1 MPLSRK
7 ISGGQTPGVPLPP
20 WLKYIQAEYAKIKV
34 NNIKKSVYLTNVVAY
49 FTGGG
54 KQFYPTSNGTVR
66 LTSLNETE
74 LHKLELISLDPLR
87 IALQQCIQS
96 NLVEGA
102 STSRN
107 RMSDM
112 KTAMDRLKTEAR
124 FASSQPFS
132 SWPQEEQA
140 VWNCFHIPIPNS
152 HPAFRELMR
161 LKGENIRNTSSI
173 TGTTGSRGTS
183 MTDFKKYY
191 TAVLNFTDFFKNYY
205 GLTKTQLQTC
215 ELPTYDKRRL
225 KLSELRQSFKDSL
238 CTNTPQNSSALTDA
252 LKPFL
257 DDPNETP
264 PTSWPL
270 TPAEKTAYST
280 IPSKQCIPI
289 SEPIL
294 AAPPEPFLYGG
305 TRNRESL
312 KTRRNRRKRRYYKH

>member
-7 ISGGQTPGVPLPP
+7 ISGGQTRSVPPP
-20 WLKYIQAEYAKIKV
+20 WLEYISKEYEKV
-34 NNIKKSVYLTNVVAY
+34 NKTIKKSVYLTNVVAY

-54 KQFYPTSNGTVR
+54 STFYPTSNGTVR
-66 LTSLNETE
+66 LTSLDETE
-74 LHKLELISLDPLR
+74 LNKLELISLDPLR

-112 KTAMDRLKTEAR
+112 KTAMDRLKTDAR
-124 FASSQPFS
+124 FAKSQPFS

-152 HPAFRELMR
+152 HPAFKELMK
-161 LKGENIRNTSSI
+161 LKGENIRISSST
-173 TGTTGSRGTS
+173 TGTGSRGTS
-183 MTDFKKYY
+183 MTDFTRYY
-191 TAVLNFTDFFKNYY
+191 KAALNFTDFFKNYY

-225 KLSELRQSFKDSL
+225 TLSVLRQSFKDSL
-238 CTNTPQNSSALTDA
+238 CTNSPQNSSALTNA

-257 DDPNETP
+257 VDPDETP

-294 AAPPEPFLYGG
+294 FAPPEQILSGG

-312 KTRRNRRKRRYYKH
+312 KTRRNRRKRGYYKH

>member
-1 MPLSRK
+1 MPMSRK
-7 ISGGQTPGVPLPP
+7 ISGGQTPSAPPP
-20 WLKYIQAEYAKIKV
+20 WLNYIREEYAKVK
-34 NNIKKSVYLTNVVAY
+34 NKPIKKSVYLTNVVAY

-54 KQFYPTSNGTVR
+54 STFYPTSNGTVR
-66 LTSLNETE
+66 LTSLDETE
-74 LHKLELISLDPLR
+74 LYNLELISLDPLR

-102 STSRN
+102 ATSRN

-112 KTAMDRLKTEAR
+112 RTAMDRLKTDPR
-124 FASSQPFS
+124 FAKSQPFS

-152 HPAFRELMR
+152 HPAFKELMR
-161 LKGENIRNTSSI
+161 LKGENIRNTSST
-173 TGTTGSRGTS
+173 TGTGSRGTS
-183 MTDFKKYY
+183 MTDFTKHYKA
-191 TAVLNFTDFFKNYY
+191 AVNFTDFFNNYY

-225 KLSELRQSFKDSL
+225 TLSLLRQSFKDSL
-238 CTNTPQNSSALTDA
+238 CTNSPQNSSALTNA
-252 LKPFL
+252 LNPFL
-257 DDPNETP
+257 VDPNEIL

-289 SEPIL
+289 SEPISV
-294 AAPPEPFLYGG
+294 APPEQIFLSGG
-305 TRNRESL
+305 TRNRKSL
-312 KTRRNRRKRRYYKH
+312 KTRKNRRKPRY